1 MAVSNTRAQLKRL
14 LRPCRMPSSGIQRRL
29 ERTSAGAVLLGYGL
43 LLVVNLQVFSRQ
55 RDQHQLDTMDRA
67 ERLLLRSSADQADDG
82 ALQRSFNHF
91 STFDRAIWG
100 QPTGSPAGM
109 VMPQL
114 SSNDFIASNPVLRAR
129 AQDLARSASRPQTF
143 EHEAR
148 TYTVSTAAFNL
159 SDQPWRLY
167 LLTDVS
173 QDVALQRQLNL
184 MLTAAALLASL
195 VTLILNRRGIQRSLL
210 PLRRFGDT
218 LSAVRSSSLQQQR
231 FEPDQEPEEL
241 QPLAHAFNALL
252 DRLTDS
258 FERQRQF
265 ASTVSHELRNPITL
279 IGGYSRRLLRRS
291 DNLTDD
297 QRHHLGIVDEES
309 RRLGRLVTDLLA
321 LTRAETGSF
330 QLDLKPL
337 SVCDA
342 VQQAIDLADGAGER
356 RFLLRPGDG
365 IDPHTLQAWADRD
378 RVVQC
383 LVNLIENACKYSPQ
397 QSPVE
402 IGCSTTP
409 SEVELRVR
417 DHGSGIPPEE
427 KSLIFERFRR
437 GKIHSAIPGSG
448 IGLSVVKTLV
458 SQMEGEVHVEDADEG
473 GAVFVIR
480 LKRFAPPS
488 DPPLPRHHL

>member
-55 RDQHQLDTMDRA
+55 RDQHQVDTMDKA
-67 ERLLLRSSADQADDG
+67 ERLLLRSSADLADDG

-100 QPTGSPAGM
+100 QPTGSAAGM

-114 SSNDFIASNPVLRAR
+114 SSNDFIASNSVLRER
-129 AQDLARSASRPQTF
+129 AQALARSASRPQTF

-184 MLTAAALLASL
+184 ILTVAALLASL

-252 DRLTDS
+252 DRLTES
-258 FERQRQF
+258 FDRQRQF

-291 DNLTDD
+291 DNLSDD
-297 QRHHLGIVDEES
+297 QRHQLGIVEEES

-321 LTRAETGSF
+321 LTLAETGSLK
-330 QLDLKPL
+330 LDLQAL

-356 RFLLRPGDG
+356 RFLLRPADG
-365 IDPHTLQAWADRD
+365 IDPHTLQAWGDRD
-378 RVVQC
+378 RLVQC
-383 LVNLIENACKYSPQ
+383 LVNLIENACKYSPPH
-397 QSPVE
+397 SPVE
-402 IGCSTTP
+402 IGCSTTS
-409 SEVELRVR
+409 SEVKLRVR

-427 KSLIFERFRR
+427 KRLIFERFRR
-437 GKIHSAIPGSG
+437 GKTHSGIPGSG
-448 IGLSVVKTLV
+448 IGLAVVQTLV
-458 SQMEGEVHVEDADEG
+458 AQMEGEVRVEDAEG
-473 GAVFVIR
+473 GGALFVISLR
-480 LKRFAPPS
+480 RC
-488 DPPLPRHHL
+488 PRP